1 MAAAAVGMEIVNPA
15 GQIESISSDRVKQY
29 LHTFGST
36 GAVVSITMQVEPEYA
51 VKKCIYQ
58 NMPWSFL
65 NSDEQLFN
73 EVINAGDFMSFFTDW
88 KQ

>member
-1 MAAAAVGMEIVNPA
+1 
-15 GQIESISSDRVKQY
+15 
-29 LHTFGST
+29 
-36 GAVVSITMQVEPEYA
+36 MQVEPEYA

-65 NSDEQLFN
+65 NGDEQLFN